1 MRARG
6 DKIVGMKRNDSA
18 QQRRS
23 FGNTGR
29 SALPNRRDL
38 PLPLLLIMA
47 AGAVAAER
55 LGRRGLLLLIPGLL
69 VCVAL
74 GTIAPR
80 LAGRTNEATTTTAPA
95 DNVAFVA
102 PSPEATLPAQVVQGA
117 LEPTAATNLPASTA
131 EPAAE
136 PTAAAVP
143 TGIGGQPQGSIP
155 TIAPVVAPTTGV
167 TVTPPAQ
174 PRGTTV
180 IPILMYHYVRVV
192 TDPKDQIG
200 INLSVKPDLFDA
212 QMQYLADKGYTTLT
226 MQEVYEILN
235 GQKTLPAKPI
245 ALTFDDGYRD
255 FYTNAWPIL
264 QKHNFKATNYVIT
277 DFIGWDAYMTWP
289 MLQELDSTRQIELGA
304 HTRSHADLRTLSN
317 ERRWD
322 EIIGSKSIL
331 EQGLGHPIGAFCY
344 PAGFYNAAVIADV
357 KRAKFLTATTVTAGT
372 KQNLQSA
379 YEMPR
384 VRVNGPDT
392 LSVWANKFP

>member
-1 MRARG
+1 
-6 DKIVGMKRNDSA
+6 
-18 QQRRS
+18 
-23 FGNTGR
+23 
-29 SALPNRRDL
+29 
-38 PLPLLLIMA
+38 MA
-47 AGAVAAER
+47 VGAVAADR

-69 VCVAL
+69 VCLAL
-74 GTIAPR
+74 GTIGPR
-80 LAGRTNEATTTTAPA
+80 LAGRSGEAVPTITPTE
-95 DNVAFVA
+95 NVALIA
-102 PSPEATLPAQVVQGA
+102 PPTEAAPPIQVTQEV
-117 LEPTAATNLPASTA
+117 PKPNAAANLPASTA
-131 EPAAE
+131 EPMVP
-136 PTAAAVP
+136 PTAVAVP
-143 TGIGGQPQGSIP
+143 TGLGGQPKGFTP
-155 TIAPVVAPTTGV
+155 TIAPIVAPMAGITATL
-167 TVTPPAQ
+167 PAQ

-180 IPILMYHYVRVV
+180 IPILMYHYVRAVA
-192 TDPKDQIG
+192 DPKDQVG
-200 INLSVKPDLFDA
+200 INLSVKPELFDA

-264 QKHNFKATNYVIT
+264 HKHNFKATNYVIT

-289 MLQELDSTRQIELGA
+289 MLQELDATGQIELGA

-357 KRAKFLTATTVTAGT
+357 RRAKFLTATTVAAGT

-392 LSVWANKFP
+392 LATWASKLP